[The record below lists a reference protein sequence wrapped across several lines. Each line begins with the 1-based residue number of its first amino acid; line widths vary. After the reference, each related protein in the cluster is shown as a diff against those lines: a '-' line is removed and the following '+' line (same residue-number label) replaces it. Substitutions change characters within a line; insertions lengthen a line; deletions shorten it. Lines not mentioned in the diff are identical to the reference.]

1 MAVDASPTFFS
12 VTLTSSVSS
21 FGAEKRFPASVTIAD
36 LKGKLELITGAT
48 STLMQ
53 LQLFNSDGKLVCELD
68 NNTATLGSY
77 PVENGFRIHAI
88 DNDPS
93 KKLGDFEDTSQ
104 VEKYEISEEAYS
116 KRSDSVL
123 AFKKRM
129 KMGQFADKDPAAE
142 AQAKEQE
149 EEERQ
154 EAEAI
159 SVGSRC
165 EVTMPGAVPR
175 RATVM
180 FVGKTDFSKSGY
192 WVGVK
197 YDEPFGKNDG
207 SVKGRRYFECP
218 PKYGAFVRPRSV
230 KVGDYPEE
238 SYSDDEM

>member
-1 MAVDASPTFFS
+1 
-12 VTLTSSVSS
+12 
-21 FGAEKRFPASVTIAD
+21 
-36 LKGKLELITGAT
+36 
-48 STLMQ
+48 
-53 LQLFNSDGKLVCELD
+53 
-68 NNTATLGSY
+68 
-77 PVENGFRIHAI
+77 
-88 DNDPS
+88 
-93 KKLGDFEDTSQ
+93 
-104 VEKYEISEEAYS
+104 
-116 KRSDSVL
+116 
-123 AFKKRM
+123 M

-180 FVGKTDFSKSGY
+180 FVGACCGGVLTTGFIIVPSISFKYFATGKTDFSKSGY

-207 SVKGRRYFECP
+207 R
-218 PKYGAFVRPRSV
+218 
-230 KVGDYPEE
+230 
-238 SYSDDEM
+238 